1 MPQGKTPLK
10 NYKPEPTDFRIIPL
24 ESNTFLPVISL
35 QGFMLPFRG
44 VSFPTEQRIKT
55 TYYPGNPQA
64 SQTVVGPTLSNTTI
78 VGRWM
83 DVSRGVSD
91 GESRTIVRQIEYLV
105 EHAIP
110 VEVQW
115 GGRNFG
121 ADSGIDDDPAIV
133 RRGLVKKID
142 PKYNRLEDVEWS
154 IEFEWSGGDVQSQS
168 PTLSSDV
175 VDQGG
180 AFVDFSDQLGT
191 TVDTTQSWIDSAWNH
206 LGKGS
211 NALLAVSDAMDYAQN
226 HLIDAINV
234 VDGASDLL
242 QDVSALPSEIA
253 NRVQGVCD
261 RAVLACANG
270 RAAVD
275 AFCGTW
281 ELVNRGL
288 PQAQTPGSTNNPLS
302 VEAKRA
308 KLALIATDDPL
319 NHLDQET
326 ALHDVISQWDET
338 AALAARRSAAIQSQ
352 TLPDIIA
359 IVRPPAGSDLR
370 DLAVQYYGDSTL
382 WVVIAAYPAN
392 NLDSS
397 EVPATPTGPSDTGAP
412 PIYIPRITSTSTALA
427 ALWGS
432 ES

>member
-1 MPQGKTPLK
+1 ML
-10 NYKPEPTDFRIIPL
+10 FR
-24 ESNTFLPVISL
+24 S
-35 QGFMLPFRG
+35 
-44 VSFPTEQRIKT
+44 
-55 TYYPGNPQA
+55 
-64 SQTVVGPTLSNTTI
+64 
-78 VGRWM
+78 
-83 DVSRGVSD
+83 VSD
-91 GESRTIVRQIEYLV
+91 GEPRTVVRQIEYLV
-105 EHAIP
+105 QHAIP

-121 ADSGIDDDPAIV
+121 TESGIDDDPAIV

-191 TVDTTQSWIDSAWNH
+191 TVDTTQSWMDSAWQL

-226 HLIDAINV
+226 RLIDAISV

-242 QDVSALPSEIA
+242 QDVSSLPSEIA

>member
-121 ADSGIDDDPAIV
+121 AGSGIDDDPAIV

-142 PKYNRLEDVEWS
+142 PKYNRPEDIEWS

-180 AFVDFSDQLGT
+180 AFVDFSDMLGT
-191 TVDTTQSWIDSAWNH
+191 TVDTTQSWIDSAWSL

-226 HLIDAINV
+226 RLIDAISV

-242 QDVSALPSEIA
+242 QDVSSLPSEIA

-326 ALHDVISQWDET
+326 ALHDVISQWDTT

-392 NLDSS
+392 NLNSS

-412 PIYIPRITSTSTALA
+412 PIYIPRLTSTSTALA
-427 ALWGS
+427 ALWGDA
-432 ES
+432 